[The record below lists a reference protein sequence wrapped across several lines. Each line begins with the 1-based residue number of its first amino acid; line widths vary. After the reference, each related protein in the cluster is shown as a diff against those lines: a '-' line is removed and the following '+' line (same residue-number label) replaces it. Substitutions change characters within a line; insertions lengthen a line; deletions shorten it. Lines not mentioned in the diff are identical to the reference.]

1 MFAYYSYC
9 SINHIVTAQ
18 QAQVSRQNCGNPSPI
33 NMVFCLSGLQLVSNG
48 KVQTMFPDFAPRLS
62 EAAGGTHAA
71 ASHQAEPTRN
81 LPRASNLH
89 WTALP
94 LTHTDH
100 LDTALPEPGINPLV
114 GRVGRELRLVELRE
128 MGRLVAAPLW

>member
-18 QAQVSRQNCGNPSPI
+18 QAQVSRQNCGNSSPI

-71 ASHQAEPTRN
+71 ASHQAEPTRTSPV
-81 LPRASNLH
+81 LQ
-89 WTALP
+89 TCIALP
-94 LTHTDH
+94 C
-100 LDTALPEPGINPLV
+100 P
-114 GRVGRELRLVELRE
+114 
-128 MGRLVAAPLW
+128 